1 MQVALAPL
9 IGLDV
14 VVATAVLGFVLVSG
28 QLWRMQRQLGD
39 FGLGTA
45 LAIVSIILAIPL
57 FITFFREGVVLRV
70 PTAILST
77 GLMLLAFL
85 SVVAG
90 LMLDTVTRGRREMKR
105 LVYLQQ
111 RAPDEGR
118 DR

>member
-1 MQVALAPL
+1 
-9 IGLDV
+9 
-14 VVATAVLGFVLVSG
+14 
-28 QLWRMQRQLGD
+28 
-39 FGLGTA
+39 
-45 LAIVSIILAIPL
+45 

-77 GLMLLAFL
+77 GLMVLAFI

-118 DR
+118 DRGEEEVSPNGKPHQRKYLFLFPSPPAPNHFFFAVHIFEL